1 MDREAMLTKLFPF
14 IKWFE
19 DYSLREFKLDLV
31 AGLTV
36 ALVLIPQ
43 SMAYAQ
49 LAGLPAYYGLY
60 AAFLPPMIA
69 SLFGSSRQLATGPV
83 AIVSIMT
90 ATTLEPLATAGS
102 QQFIQYAVLLALTV
116 GIFQYLM
123 GVLRLGLLV
132 ELLSH
137 PVIGGFTVAAA
148 IIIATSQLS
157 KLFGVYVDSTP
168 HKYEEI
174 FNVIMAA
181 IEYTHWPT
189 LLIGLLAI
197 AIQIG
202 LKLYDRRIPN
212 VLVAVFITIVLSWSL
227 DFEHNEQV
235 PIERIK
241 TPMVQRKIQD
251 FNTIINKIDGL
262 HQRRTTINRE
272 ISLLKEA
279 NSTLLEQLKLTHQ
292 LDMLN
297 LEADEL
303 KLQANFTRKKIRSF
317 LFSRAIAN
325 GNGGPFYLLNAIPSE
340 IETDGHQWRI
350 KIGNKQL
357 SENGVLMTG
366 GGAVVGEIPAGIPAL
381 AIPQLDLATILRL
394 LPYAVII
401 SLLGFMEAI
410 AIAKAMAAKTG
421 QKIDTNQ
428 ELRGQGLANII
439 GALGQSY
446 PVSGSF
452 SRSSV
457 NLQNGGVSGLSNVIS
472 ALIVVI
478 LLLFFT
484 PLLYHLPQSVLASVI
499 MLAVF
504 GLIRFEPFIHAW
516 RVSKTDGAISVTT
529 FVGTLYFA
537 PNLEEGILIGVILT
551 LAAFLYKSM
560 RPKVVTLSLG
570 KDKLL
575 RTASEHGL
583 KECKYISVIRFDGRL
598 FFTNANYLDEMISKI
613 KTEKHE
619 LKHILIIGNS
629 INDLDA
635 SGEEMLANII
645 DKARNENFGFSLCG
659 LKENV
664 TAALKRS
671 HLLEKI
677 GEKHIYSRA
686 RDAIEEIFLQ
696 THEDTKETRQLCPL
710 MSYIPDEDWTVGNE
724 KIRSEHGLTI

>member
-1 MDREAMLTKLFPF
+1 MLAKLFPF

-19 DYSLREFKLDLV
+19 DYSSREFKLDIV

-60 AAFLPPMIA
+60 AAFLPPIIA

-102 QQFIQYAVLLALTV
+102 KEFIEYAILLAITV
-116 GIFQYLM
+116 GVFQFLM

-137 PVIGGFTVAAA
+137 PVISGFTVAAA
-148 IIIATSQLS
+148 IIIGTSQLS
-157 KLFGVYVDSTP
+157 ILFGVYVDRTA

-174 FNVIMAA
+174 FNVILAA
-181 IEYTHWPT
+181 IDYTHWPT

-197 AIQIG
+197 GIQIG
-202 LKLYDRRIPN
+202 LKQFDPRIPN
-212 VLVAVFITIVLSWSL
+212 VLVAVFITVVLSWL
-227 DFEHNEQV
+227 LGFEKNEQV
-235 PIERIK
+235 RIADVK
-241 TPMVQRKIQD
+241 TLMVQRNIRD
-251 FNTIINKIDGL
+251 YNTILNKIDGYNQ
-262 HQRRTTINRE
+262 QRTVINKEILRLKKSDSAPVKLLGLEHRIDILNFETT
-272 ISLLKEA
+272 
-279 NSTLLEQLKLTHQ
+279 
-292 LDMLN
+292 
-297 LEADEL
+297 EL
-303 KLQANFTRKKIRSF
+303 KLLARFNRKKIRSF
-317 LFSRAIAN
+317 IFSRAKN
-325 GNGGPFYLLNAIPSE
+325 EDGRGLFYLQTSIPTE
-340 IETDGHQWRI
+340 IETDAAVWRI
-350 KIGNKQL
+350 KIGNQQL
-357 SENGVLMTG
+357 SEDNLLMTG
-366 GGAVVGEIPAGIPAL
+366 GGEVVGKIPERLPAL
-381 AIPQLDLATILRL
+381 AIPKLDLTTILRL

-452 SRSSV
+452 SRSFV

-472 ALIVVI
+472 ALMVVI
-478 LLLFFT
+478 VLLFFT

-499 MLAVF
+499 LLAVF
-504 GLIRFEPFIHAW
+504 GLIRFEPFIDAW
-516 RVSKTDGAISVTT
+516 RVSKTDGAISVITLL
-529 FVGTLYFA
+529 GTLYFA
-537 PNLEEGILIGVILT
+537 PNLEEGILIGVVLT
-551 LAAFLYKSM
+551 LLAFLYKSM
-560 RPKVVTLSLG
+560 RPKVATLSLDR
-570 KDKLL
+570 DKLL
-575 RTASEHGL
+575 RNAKEQAL
-583 KECKYISVIRFDGRL
+583 KECNYISVIRFDGRL
-598 FFTNANYLDEMISKI
+598 FFMNANHLDEMISKF
-613 KTEKHE
+613 KSEKPD

-635 SGEEMLANII
+635 SGGEMLANLV
-645 DKARNENFGFSLCG
+645 DKTRNEQCGFSLCG

-664 TAALKRS
+664 TMALERS

-677 GEKHIYSRA
+677 GEENIYSRA

-696 THEDTKETRQLCPL
+696 THDNTEEARQKCPL
-710 MSYIPDEDWTVGNE
+710 MTYLPDED
-724 KIRSEHGLTI
+724 

>member
-1 MDREAMLTKLFPF
+1 MLSKLFPF

-19 DYSLREFKLDLV
+19 AYSLREFKLDIV

-60 AAFLPPMIA
+60 ASFLPPIIA
-69 SLFGSSRQLATGPV
+69 ALFGSSRQLATGPV

-90 ATTLEPLATAGS
+90 AATLEPLATAGS
-102 QQFIQYAVLLALTV
+102 EEFIAYAILLALTV
-116 GIFQYLM
+116 GIFQFLM

-148 IIIATSQLS
+148 IIIGTSQLS
-157 KLFGVYVDSTP
+157 KLFGVYVDKTP

-174 FNVIMAA
+174 FNVILAA

-189 LLIGLLAI
+189 LLIGLSAI
-197 AIQIG
+197 IIQIG
-202 LKLYDRRIPN
+202 LKRYDPRIPN
-212 VLVAVFITIVLSWSL
+212 VLVAVFIATFLSWFL
-227 DFEHNEQV
+227 NFENNIQV
-235 PIERIK
+235 SISNIK
-241 TPMVQRKIQD
+241 TPMVQRSIRD
-251 FNTIINKIDGL
+251 FNSVLNKMDGL
-262 HQRRTTINRE
+262 SQQRTIQNKK
-272 ISLLKEA
+272 I
-279 NSTLLEQLKLTHQ
+279 STLIKSNPNSVQLL
-292 LDMLN
+292 
-297 LEADEL
+297 EL
-303 KLQANFTRKKIRSF
+303 KHQVDLLNFKTNELKQQAHFNRKKLRSF
-317 LFSRAIAN
+317 MFSRVVN
-325 GNGGPFYLLNAIPSE
+325 SDGNELFYLQNSVPKGSK
-340 IETDGHQWRI
+340 TDNNDWRI
-350 KIGNKQL
+350 NVGNKQL
-357 SENGVLMTG
+357 SENSLLITG
-366 GGAVVGEIPAGIPAL
+366 GGAVVGKIPEGLPAL
-381 AIPQLDLATILRL
+381 VVPKIELVTILRL

-472 ALIVVI
+472 GLMVVI
-478 LLLFFT
+478 VLLFFT

-499 MLAVF
+499 MLAVI

-516 RVSKTDGAISVTT
+516 RVSRTDGVISVIT

-537 PNLEEGILIGVILT
+537 PNLEEGIGIGVILT
-551 LAAFLYKSM
+551 IMAFLYKSM
-560 RPKVVTLSLG
+560 RPKVVTLSLN
-570 KDKLL
+570 KEKIL
-575 RTASEHGL
+575 RNAKESGL

-598 FFTNANYLDEMISKI
+598 FFTNASHLDEMITKI
-613 KTEKHE
+613 KSEKPD
-619 LKHILIIGNS
+619 LKHILIVGDG

-635 SGEEMLANII
+635 SGEEVLAHIV
-645 DKARNENFGFSLCG
+645 DKTRNEKCGFSLCG
-659 LKENV
+659 LKGNV
-664 TAALKRS
+664 EAALKRS
-671 HLLEKI
+671 HLLDKI
-677 GEKHIYSRA
+677 GEENIYSRA
-686 RDAIEEIFLQ
+686 RDAIEDIFRQ
-696 THEDTKETRQLCPL
+696 THDNSPETTLLCPL
-710 MSYIPDEDWTVGNE
+710 MTYIPEENSMFLHPDKMET
-724 KIRSEHGLTI
+724 